1 MPSSESPV
9 EPSTEGLQPLGAG
22 GEGDG
27 ERGALTRARLARR
40 LGLLL
45 GRFDCPSAHALG
57 EFELNLGPAAERR
70 RIEAHVQGCPLCA
83 GELRVLRELL

>member
-1 MPSSESPV
+1 MPSIERSIAVRP
-9 EPSTEGLQPLGAG
+9 PLGAG
-22 GEGDG
+22 GAGDSG
-27 ERGALTRARLARR
+27 PGALTRARLARR

-57 EFELNLGPAAERR
+57 EFELGLGPAAERR
-70 RIEAHVQGCPLCA
+70 RIEAHVQSCPLCA